1 MVIEIPEWL
10 DSELWQEW
18 IAYRREDKKK
28 PASDR
33 SLRMTIKKLDK
44 LRGQGYCPAL
54 LIEKAIEAEWQGIY
68 AHDDCKADVGAGTK
82 LSAVE
87 QFRAA
92 SSPRSRL
99 RAVGDTR

>member
-1 MVIEIPEWL
+1 MIDLPHWL
-10 DSELWQEW
+10 DADLWQEW
-18 IAYRREDKKK
+18 IDYRRQDKKK
-28 PASDR
+28 PASER
-33 SLRMTIKKLDK
+33 SQKMTIKKLDR
-44 LRGQGYCPAL
+44 LRGEGYSPDR

-68 AHDDCKADVGAGTK
+68 AHDECKADVGAGTK